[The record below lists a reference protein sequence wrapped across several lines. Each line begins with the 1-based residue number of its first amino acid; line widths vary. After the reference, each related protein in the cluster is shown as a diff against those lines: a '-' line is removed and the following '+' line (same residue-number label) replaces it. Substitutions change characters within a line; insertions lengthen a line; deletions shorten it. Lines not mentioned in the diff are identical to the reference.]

1 MIQRSKTLVYPLLSL
16 RPLADMLKL
25 SSMYFALCRD
35 YNGKANF
42 IKQNYCALNGR
53 AVGGS
58 VSKSLKR
65 RHSRWYE
72 VVLFS
77 SLFQFFLGF
86 AFVVLLPNW
95 LRWGELLFD
104 WPLKSVQ
111 FNTLLANSVAY
122 AVSFFILH
130 KFKRFPGTRSLPFI
144 IPTILTA
151 WLAVVAVLLFLRE
164 DTFARQVLMYSFVL
178 ANIWA
183 FAGFFIGRRFSQPKL
198 AVVPF
203 GRALELADTP
213 HAIITLLDQPS
224 LGGRRYDAVVADL
237 HAEDLPDDWER
248 FLAKCTL
255 ARIPVFHYQ
264 QVKESLTGRVQINHL
279 SENIFGSLQPSAFYS
294 GVKRLVDIFAVFML
308 LPLLLPIMLLTA
320 IAILID
326 SRGGVF
332 YTQQRMGYRGKS
344 FTMYK
349 FRSMYTNIKGKDFTE
364 GEEDPRITRVGS
376 LIRKYRIDE
385 LPQILNILKSEMSFI
400 GPRPESVELSN
411 WYEKDVAFFSYR
423 HIVRPGISGWAQVEQ
438 GYAAEV
444 EGMNIKL
451 QYDFY
456 YIKHF
461 SLWLDILI
469 VVKTIRTIFTGFGA
483 R

>member
-1 MIQRSKTLVYPLLSL
+1 M
-16 RPLADMLKL
+16 KL
-25 SSMYFALCRD
+25 E
-35 YNGKANF
+35 
-42 IKQNYCALNGR
+42 
-53 AVGGS
+53 
-58 VSKSLKR
+58 R

-72 VVLFS
+72 LILFNG
-77 SLFQFFLGF
+77 LFQFLLGF
-86 AFVVLLPNW
+86 AVVVLLPNW
-95 LRWGELLFD
+95 IRWEDALLI
-104 WPLKSVQ
+104 WPLKPTQ
-111 FNTLLANSVAY
+111 LNTLLANSSAY
-122 AVSFFILH
+122 VFSFLILY
-130 KFKRFPGTRSLPFI
+130 KFKRYPGTRSLPFI
-144 IPTILTA
+144 IPTLLVA
-151 WLAVVAVLLFLRE
+151 WLLVFAVFLFLRE
-164 DTFARQVLMYSFVL
+164 EAYARQVLFYSFML
-178 ANIWA
+178 ANVWA
-183 FAGFFIGRRFSQPKL
+183 FLSFFVGRRYLKPKL
-198 AVVPF
+198 ALVPF
-203 GRALELADTP
+203 GRAVELGESVPLAF
-213 HAIITLLDQPS
+213 TLLDRPN
-224 LGGRRYDAVVADL
+224 LEGRRYDAVVADL
-237 HAEDLPDDWER
+237 HSEALPDDWEY
-248 FLAKCTL
+248 FLASCTL
-255 ARIPVFHYQ
+255 AGIPVFHYQ

-279 SENIFGSLQPSAFYS
+279 SENILGSLQPSAFYS

-332 YTQQRMGYRGKS
+332 YTQQRMGYRGKP

-376 LIRKYRIDE
+376 FIRKYRIDE

-461 SLWLDILI
+461 SLWLDVLI
-469 VVKTIRTIFTGFGA
+469 VVKTIRTILTGFGA

>member
-1 MIQRSKTLVYPLLSL
+1 M
-16 RPLADMLKL
+16 
-25 SSMYFALCRD
+25 
-35 YNGKANF
+35 
-42 IKQNYCALNGR
+42 
-53 AVGGS
+53 GGS

-95 LRWGELLFD
+95 LRWGGVLFD

-151 WLAVVAVLLFLRE
+151 WLVVVAVLLFLRE
-164 DTFARQVLMYSFVL
+164 DAFARQVLMYSFVL

-255 ARIPVFHYQ
+255 ARIPVFHIQ
-264 QVKESLTGRVQINHL
+264 QLTESLTGRVKIDHL
-279 SENIFGSLQPSAFYS
+279 SENSIGSLQPSAFYS
-294 GVKRLVDIFAVFML
+294 SFKRIIDFLCVFLL
-308 LPLLLPIMLLTA
+308 LPFFLPIMLATA
-320 IAILID
+320 VAVKLD
-326 SRGGVF
+326 SKGSIF
-332 YTQQRMGYRGKS
+332 YTQRRMGYRGKA

-349 FRSMYTNIKGKDFTE
+349 FRSMRNDIEGKGFTE
-364 GEEDPRITRVGS
+364 GEEDPRITKVGAI
-376 LIRKYRIDE
+376 IRKYRIDE
-385 LPQILNILKSEMSFI
+385 LPQILNVLKGDMSFI
-400 GPRPESVELSN
+400 GPRPESLELSL
-411 WYEKDVAFFSYR
+411 WYEKDVSFFSYR
-423 HIVRPGISGWAQVEQ
+423 HVVRPGLSGWAQVNQ

-444 EGMNIKL
+444 EGMTVKL

-456 YIKHF
+456 YIKNF